1 MRIMTDSG
9 ALYSPAQ
16 GKEIGL
22 DVACL
27 QVVVN
32 DKSYIEYV
40 DITSEEF
47 LKEVR
52 SGGVPT
58 SSQPPIGTTM
68 GIFEEYP
75 DDEFIVISM
84 ADGLSGTYAS
94 TVSASQS
101 VDNPDRITVINSR
114 TLCGPQRYLVNAALK
129 LKEEGLTRDEIV
141 AKLNELMDTSQ
152 SYLIPQD
159 FGFLKRG
166 GRLTPLAAN
175 ALGFLKM
182 VPCMTQTPDGR
193 RLDPFGIKKT
203 FKGMVKEIIK
213 HYKATNVEATW
224 DFSVSHAGEP
234 GQAQLAADMIK
245 EAFPGANVS
254 IYDLSPAF
262 ITQGGPSCVALQVIK
277 NL

>member
-32 DKSYIEYV
+32 DKSYIEFEE
-40 DITSEEF
+40 ISSEDF
-47 LKEVR
+47 LAEVKK
-52 SGGVPT
+52 GGVPT

-68 GIFEEYP
+68 GIFEEHP
-75 DDEFIVISM
+75 DEEFIVISM

-101 VDNPDRITVINSR
+101 VDNSERITVLNSR
-114 TLCGPQRYLVNAALK
+114 TLCGPQRYLTQTALK
-129 LKEEGLTRDEIV
+129 LREEGLSKDEIV
-141 AKLNELMDTSQ
+141 AKLNDLMNTSQ

-182 VPCMTQTPDGR
+182 VPVMTQTPDGR

-203 FKGMVKEIIK
+203 FKGAIKEIIK
-213 HYKATNVEATW
+213 HYKETNVEASW
-224 DFSVSHAGEP
+224 YFSVSHAGEP
-234 GQAQLAADMIK
+234 EQAQLAANMIK
-245 EAFPGANVS
+245 DAFPGAEVH
-254 IYDLSPAF
+254 IYLLSPAF
-262 ITQGGPSCVALQVIK
+262 ITQGGPSCVALQVMK
-277 NL
+277 KL

>member
-52 SGGVPT
+52 GGGVPT

-101 VDNPDRITVINSR
+101 VDNPERITVLNSR
-114 TLCGPQRYLVNAALK
+114 TLCGPQRYLVNTALK
-129 LKEEGLTRDEIV
+129 LKEDGLTRDEIV
-141 AKLNELMDTSQ
+141 AKLNDLMDTSQ

-203 FKGMVKEIIK
+203 FKGMIKEIIK
-213 HYKATNVEATW
+213 HLKATNVEATW

-234 GQAQLAADMIK
+234 EQAELAANMVK
-245 EAFPGANVS
+245 EAFPGANVN

-277 NL
+277 SL

>member
-9 ALYSPAQ
+9 ALYSCAQ

-32 DKSYIEYV
+32 DKSYIEFEE
-40 DITSEEF
+40 ISSEDF
-47 LKEVR
+47 LAEVKK
-52 SGGVPT
+52 GGVPT

-68 GIFEEYP
+68 GIFEEHP
-75 DDEFIVISM
+75 DEDFIVISM

-101 VDNPDRITVINSR
+101 VDNSERITVLNSR
-114 TLCGPQRYLVNAALK
+114 TLCGPQRYLTQTALK
-129 LKEEGLTRDEIV
+129 LREEGLTKDEIV
-141 AKLNELMDTSQ
+141 AKLNELIETSQ

-182 VPCMTQTPDGR
+182 VPVMTQTPDGR

-203 FKGMVKEIIK
+203 FKGAIKEIIK
-213 HYKATNVEATW
+213 HYKETNVEASW
-224 DFSVSHAGEP
+224 YFSVSHAGEP
-234 GQAQLAADMIK
+234 EQAQLAANMIK
-245 EAFPGANVS
+245 DAFPGAEVH
-254 IYDLSPAF
+254 IYLLSPAF
-262 ITQGGPSCVALQVIK
+262 VTQGGPSCVALQVMK
-277 NL
+277 KL

>member
-52 SGGVPT
+52 AGGVPT

-75 DDEFIVISM
+75 EDEFIVISM

-94 TVSASQS
+94 TVSAGQS

-129 LKEEGLTRDEIV
+129 LREDGLTKEEIV

-213 HYKATNVEATW
+213 HYKATNVEASW

-234 GQAQLAADMIK
+234 GQAELAADMIK

>member
-32 DKSYIEYV
+32 DKSYIEYEE
-40 DITSEEF
+40 INSEEF
-47 LKEVR
+47 LTEVR
-52 SGGVPT
+52 AGGVPT

-101 VDNPDRITVINSR
+101 VDNPDRITVLNSR
-114 TLCGPQRYLVNAALK
+114 TLCGPQRYLTQTALK
-129 LKEEGLTRDEIV
+129 LREEGLTKEEIV
-141 AKLNELMDTSQ
+141 AKLNDLIETSQ

-193 RLDPFGIKKT
+193 RLDPFCIKKT
-203 FKGMVKEIIK
+203 FKGVIKEIIK
-213 HYKATNVEATW
+213 KYKATEVDASW
-224 DFSVSHAGEP
+224 KFYISHADEP
-234 GQAQLAADMIK
+234 EQAELAANMLR
-245 EAFPGANVS
+245 ETFPGAEVK
-254 IYDLSPAF
+254 IYLLSPAF

-277 NL
+277 SL

>member
-16 GKEIGL
+16 AKEIGL

-32 DKSYIEYV
+32 DKSYIEFEE
-40 DITSEEF
+40 ISSEEF
-47 LKEVR
+47 LKEVKA
-52 SGGVPT
+52 GGVPT

-68 GIFEEYP
+68 AIFEEYP
-75 DDEFIVISM
+75 DEEFIAISM

-94 TVSASQS
+94 TVSASES
-101 VDNPDRITVINSR
+101 VDNPERITVINSR
-114 TLCGPQRYLVNAALK
+114 TLCGPQRYLVNVALK
-129 LKEEGLTRDEIV
+129 LREEGLTKDEIV
-141 AKLNELMDTSQ
+141 AKLNELIETSQ

-159 FGFLKRG
+159 FGFLKRA

-175 ALGFLKM
+175 ALGFLKV
-182 VPCMTQTPDGR
+182 VPIMTQTPDGR

-203 FKGMVKEIIK
+203 FKGAIKEIIK
-213 HYKATNVEATW
+213 HYKATNVEANW

-234 GQAQLAADMIK
+234 EQAQMAADMIK
-245 EAFPGANVS
+245 EAFPGAEVH
-254 IYDLSPAF
+254 IYLLSPAY

-277 NL
+277 TL

>member
-234 GQAQLAADMIK
+234 AQAELAANMIK

>member
-9 ALYSPAQ
+9 ALYSPVQ

-22 DVACL
+22 DVASL

-32 DKSYIEYV
+32 DKSYIEFE
-40 DITSEEF
+40 DISSEDF
-47 LKEVR
+47 LAEVR
-52 SGGVPT
+52 AGGVPT

-101 VDNPDRITVINSR
+101 VENPDRITVLNSR
-114 TLCGPQRYLVNAALK
+114 TLCGPQRYLTQTALK
-129 LKEEGLTRDEIV
+129 LREEGLTKEEII
-141 AKLNELMDTSQ
+141 AKLNDLIETSQ

-193 RLDPFGIKKT
+193 RLDPFCIKKT
-203 FKGMVKEIIK
+203 FKGVIKEIIK
-213 HYKATNVEATW
+213 KYKATEVDASW
-224 DFSVSHAGEP
+224 KFFISHAGEP
-234 GQAQLAADMIK
+234 EQAELAANMLR
-245 EAFPGANVS
+245 ETFPGAEVK
-254 IYDLSPAF
+254 IYLLSPAF

-277 NL
+277 SL

>member
-9 ALYSPAQ
+9 ALYSTAQ

-32 DKSYIEYV
+32 DKSYIEFEE
-40 DITSEEF
+40 ISSEEF
-47 LKEVR
+47 LAEVKK
-52 SGGVPT
+52 GGVPT

-75 DDEFIVISM
+75 DEEFICISM

-94 TVSASQS
+94 TVSASES
-101 VDNPDRITVINSR
+101 VDNSERITVLNSR
-114 TLCGPQRYLVNAALK
+114 TLCGPQRYLVQTALK
-129 LKEEGLTRDEIV
+129 LRDQGLSKDEVV
-141 AKLNELMDTSQ
+141 AKLNELIETSQ

-175 ALGFLKM
+175 ALGFLKV
-182 VPCMTQTPDGR
+182 VPIMTQTPDGR

-203 FKGMVKEIIK
+203 FKGAVKEIIK
-213 HYKATNVEATW
+213 HYKETHVEASW
-224 DFSVSHAGEP
+224 HFSVSHAGEP
-234 GQAQLAADMIK
+234 EQAKMAESMIK
-245 EAFPGANVS
+245 EAFPGADVH
-254 IYDLSPAF
+254 IYLLSPAY
-262 ITQGGPSCVALQVIK
+262 ITQGGPSCVALQVMK
-277 NL
+277 KL

>member
-9 ALYSPAQ
+9 ALYSCAQ

-32 DKSYIEYV
+32 DKSYIEFEE
-40 DITSEEF
+40 ISSEDF
-47 LKEVR
+47 LAEVKK
-52 SGGVPT
+52 GGVPT

-68 GIFEEYP
+68 GIFEEHP
-75 DDEFIVISM
+75 DEEFIVISM

-101 VDNPDRITVINSR
+101 VDNSERITVLNSR
-114 TLCGPQRYLVNAALK
+114 TLCGPQRYLTQTALK
-129 LKEEGLTRDEIV
+129 LREEGLTREEIV
-141 AKLNELMDTSQ
+141 AKLNDLMDTSQ

-182 VPCMTQTPDGR
+182 VPVMTQTPDGR

-203 FKGMVKEIIK
+203 FKGAIKEIIK
-213 HYKATNVEATW
+213 HYKETNVEASW
-224 DFSVSHAGEP
+224 YFSVSHAGEP
-234 GQAQLAADMIK
+234 EQAQLAANMIK
-245 EAFPGANVS
+245 DAFPGAEVH
-254 IYDLSPAF
+254 IYLLSPAF
-262 ITQGGPSCVALQVIK
+262 ITQGGPSCVALQVMK
-277 NL
+277 KL

>member
-32 DKSYIEYV
+32 DKSYIEFE
-40 DITSEEF
+40 DISSEDF
-47 LKEVR
+47 LAEVKK
-52 SGGVPT
+52 GGVPT

-68 GIFEEYP
+68 GIFEEHP
-75 DDEFIVISM
+75 DEEFIVISM

-101 VDNPDRITVINSR
+101 VDNSERITVLNSR
-114 TLCGPQRYLVNAALK
+114 TLCGPQRYLTQTALK
-129 LKEEGLTRDEIV
+129 LREEGLTREEIV
-141 AKLNELMDTSQ
+141 AKLNDLMDTSQ

-182 VPCMTQTPDGR
+182 VPVMTQTPDGR

-203 FKGMVKEIIK
+203 FKGAIKEIIK
-213 HYKATNVEATW
+213 HYKETNVEASW
-224 DFSVSHAGEP
+224 YFSVSHAGEP
-234 GQAQLAADMIK
+234 EQAQLAASMIK
-245 EAFPGANVS
+245 DAFPGAEVH
-254 IYDLSPAF
+254 IYLLSPAF
-262 ITQGGPSCVALQVIK
+262 ITQGGPSCVALQVMK
-277 NL
+277 KL